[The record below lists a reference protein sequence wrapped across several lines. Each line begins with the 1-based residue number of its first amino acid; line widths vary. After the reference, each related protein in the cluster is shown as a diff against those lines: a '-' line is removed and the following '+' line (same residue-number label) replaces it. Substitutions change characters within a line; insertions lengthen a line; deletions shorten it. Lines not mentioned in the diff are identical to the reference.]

1 MARVLSPEADR
12 VFVPVLPP
20 EINAVAVV
28 HQGKDAAADGHPQLA
43 CMTGRLPRLA
53 EYADLL
59 RLLHVERTSALVI
72 LEC

>member
-28 HQGKDAAADGHPQLA
+28 HQGKDAAADRHPQLA